1 MLFVG
6 TKRQAADTV
15 EREALRCGM
24 PFVNDRWL
32 GGTLTNFRTIR
43 DRLGRLEQLEKI
55 LNSEEINSYS
65 KKMQSTLTREYRKI
79 YHNLHGMRTMTR
91 LPECMV
97 VVDPRKEKNAIKE
110 ARKLG
115 IATVALIDNP
125 DLDLAEPKIFRL
137 NRDVRF
143 SKNKDPYKT
152 NIGGFLPV
160 ARGGAPSPSRPAA
173 LYIQYGVGE
182 EGELGRNFVAAG
194 IYGLE
199 PAALTRFRAAIA
211 DARGDEFEA
220 LVRPLLAAGWTIGAM
235 DRLKKVPKDYPADH
249 PRGDWLK
256 LKGFVLAP
264 PAPLVG
270 APDAGLLGRLTA
282 VGRAVAPVVRWL
294 TFATA

>member
-1 MLFVG
+1 MTFSGFPKTTAFFDELAANNSREWF
-6 TKRQAADTV
+6 QANKARF
-15 EREALRCGM
+15 ESEWQKPMAAL
-24 PFVNDRWL
+24 
-32 GGTLTNFRTIR
+32 
-43 DRLGRLEQLEKI
+43 LEEL
-55 LNSEEINSYS
+55 
-65 KKMQSTLTREYRKI
+65 R
-79 YHNLHGMRTMTR
+79 G
-91 LPECMV
+91 
-97 VVDPRKEKNAIKE
+97 
-110 ARKLG
+110 
-115 IATVALIDNP
+115 ALDDDYP

-137 NRDVRF
+137 NRDVQF

-173 LYIQYGVGE
+173 LYIQYGAGE

>member
-1 MLFVG
+1 MSFPGFPKTTAFFDEL
-6 TKRQAADTV
+6 AANNS
-15 EREALRCGM
+15 REWFHANKARFESEWQKPMAAL
-24 PFVNDRWL
+24 
-32 GGTLTNFRTIR
+32 
-43 DRLGRLEQLEKI
+43 LEDL
-55 LNSEEINSYS
+55 
-65 KKMQSTLTREYRKI
+65 R
-79 YHNLHGMRTMTR
+79 
-91 LPECMV
+91 
-97 VVDPRKEKNAIKE
+97 
-110 ARKLG
+110 
-115 IATVALIDNP
+115 VALDDDYP

-173 LYIQYGVGE
+173 IYIQYGAAAGGASGDGE
-182 EGELGRNFVAAG
+182 DGEGELGRNFVAAG

-199 PAALTRFRAAIA
+199 PAALTRFRAAVA
-211 DARGDEFEA
+211 DARGEELEA

-264 PAPLVG
+264 PAALVG
-270 APDAGLLGRLTA
+270 APDATLPGRLTA
-282 VGRAVAPVVRWL
+282 VGRAVAPIVRWL